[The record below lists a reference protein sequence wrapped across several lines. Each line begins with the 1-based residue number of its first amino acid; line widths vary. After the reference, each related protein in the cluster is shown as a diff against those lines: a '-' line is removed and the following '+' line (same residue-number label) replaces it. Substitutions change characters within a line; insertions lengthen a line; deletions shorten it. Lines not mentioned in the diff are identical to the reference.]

1 MASTS
6 KTIQLSKSK
15 SQPRISER
23 ATVTMDP
30 ANPNI
35 AATISVKKVVKNKRG
50 RTVSTTTETFT
61 QSSVDG
67 LFKDS
72 NGKNWSRENDKDG
85 GIIRSAMGKIV
96 NKSSVDDATAKLWQ
110 AAGRANG
117 VNLKEYEGGASGKGN
132 DPGSSVPVSFPPVTT
147 STPARKKYD
156 QKLMYPSSLMDG
168 ISDFVKIAQHEYIP
182 AGDDMINIGES
193 ASERIGNKS
202 RVLGNVILPMPP
214 GLLDNNSASWDNNN
228 INTLQAAGVGAALQ
242 VMNASNGFDE
252 AAAQV
257 AGLLATAQG
266 EGSAYAQLA
275 KTKLI
280 SGLPGLNQ
288 SAGQLLARTSGK
300 ILNPNTELLF
310 SGPAIRNFT
319 YSFRMT
325 PRNPEETRTIKKII
339 RFFKQGM
346 SVKSSPGHLYMK
358 SPNVFQ
364 VKFFHGSGKE
374 HTFVNKL
381 KMCAMTGFG
390 VNYVPDGTYMT
401 LPDSSM
407 TAYEITMSLQEM
419 DPVLD
424 QDYTRL
430 DGDSD
435 QVIGY

>member
-30 ANPNI
+30 ANPNV

-110 AAGRANG
+110 AGGRANG

-132 DPGSSVPVSFPPVTT
+132 DPGSSVPVSFPPVPT

-182 AGDDMINIGES
+182 AGDKMINIGES

-242 VMNASNGFDE
+242 VMNAPNGFDE
-252 AAAQV
+252 AAGQV

-424 QDYTRL
+424 QDYSRL

>member
-132 DPGSSVPVSFPPVTT
+132 DPGSSVPVSFPPVPT

-252 AAAQV
+252 AAGQV

-288 SAGQLLARTSGK
+288 NAGQLLARTSGK

-325 PRNPEETRTIKKII
+325 PRNPEETITIKKII
-339 RFFKQGM
+339 RFFKQGR
-346 SVKSSPGHLYMK
+346 SVKSRPGHLYMK